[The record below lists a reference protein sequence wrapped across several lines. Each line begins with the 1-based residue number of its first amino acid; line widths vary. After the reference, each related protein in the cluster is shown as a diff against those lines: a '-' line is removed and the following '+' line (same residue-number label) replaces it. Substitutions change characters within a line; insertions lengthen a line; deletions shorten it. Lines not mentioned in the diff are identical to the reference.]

1 MTVIEIKQQIV
12 ERLDTINDTDLL
24 TKMLSIANGNGKEID
39 HFTDAELE
47 LLREADK
54 EIEDGNFY
62 THEEANK
69 KMREWL
75 NK

>member
-1 MTVIEIKQQIV
+1 MTVVEIKQQIV
-12 ERLDTINDTDLL
+12 ERLDMINDTDLL
-24 TKMLSIANGNGKEID
+24 NKMLRMAKGNSKEMD

-54 EIEDGNFY
+54 EIEDSNFY

-75 NK
+75 N